1 MSAEASALATA
12 PAEKNSHFKSHP
24 ILMVVILT
32 IASFMEVLD
41 TGIANVSLPNIAG
54 NLSATTEEASWVI
67 SSYLIANAVVVPLS
81 GWLATYFGRKR
92 FYMVCVFIFIVA
104 SFLCGAA
111 TSLEMLIFFRV
122 LQGLGGG
129 SLVPLE
135 QAFIADSVP
144 AEKRGMAFSIY
155 GLTLVI
161 APIFAPALGGWITD
175 NYSWHWIFFIN
186 IPIGILS
193 LFLVWNFVSEP
204 ESTIAERERLK
215 KSNFKI
221 DWVGMLLIVIGIG
234 ALTVVLDKGYRE
246 DWFESDFIVIFSII
260 AFVALLVG
268 IAWELTQEN
277 PAVDIRLLAN
287 RSVGAGVVIIF
298 AIAVL
303 IYGTLVLVPLMAQTL
318 LGYTA
323 QMAGMILSP
332 GAMVA
337 LVMMLLT
344 GFLMKK
350 IEARILAIAGLI
362 LAALAL
368 WHLTTLNL
376 QVGYWDLA
384 YARAFQSFSAA
395 FLFVPITTAA
405 FRGVPAG
412 KIDNASSLI
421 SLSVNLGGSFGIAA
435 LATFLAHKTQH
446 HTSVL
451 SAHASDYNPN
461 YVNWINQTTQVLQDR
476 GMSAVEAASQARGLM
491 WAEIQRQAGMLA
503 FIDAFYALMIMV
515 LCMIP
520 LVFLFKSGRS
530 EKSANIH

>member
-1 MSAEASALATA
+1 MSAEAAAHDA
-12 PAEKNSHFKSHP
+12 PAEKNSLFKSHP
-24 ILMVVILT
+24 LLMVVVLT

-92 FYMVCVFIFIVA
+92 FYMICVVVFVVA
-104 SFLCGAA
+104 SFLCGVA
-111 TSLEMLIFFRV
+111 TNLEMLIGFRV

-129 SLVPLE
+129 CLVPLE

-144 AEKRGMAFSIY
+144 PEKRGMAFSIY
-155 GLTLVI
+155 GLTLVC

-186 IPIGILS
+186 VPIGILS
-193 LFLVWNFVSEP
+193 FFLVWSLVNEP
-204 ESTIAERERLK
+204 QSAIEEREKLK

-221 DWVGMLLIVIGIG
+221 DWVGMLLITIGIG

-246 DWFESDFIVIFSII
+246 DWFESDFIVVFSII

-268 IAWELTQEN
+268 IAWEMTHEN
-277 PAVDIRLLAN
+277 PAVDVRLLAN
-287 RSVGAGVVIIF
+287 RSVGAATIIIF

-318 LGYTA
+318 LGYSA
-323 QMAGMILSP
+323 QNAGMILSP

-337 LVMMLLT
+337 LVMMPVA

-350 IEARILAIAGLI
+350 IEARVLAIAGLV

-376 QVGYWDLA
+376 NVGYWDLA

-395 FLFVPITTAA
+395 FLFVPVTTAA

-412 KIDNASSLI
+412 KIDNASALI

-446 HTSVL
+446 HAVVL
-451 SAHASDYNPN
+451 SSHASEYNPN
-461 YVNWINQTTQVLQDR
+461 YVNWINQTAQVLQDR
-476 GMSAVEAASQARGLM
+476 GMSAVEAASQAQGLM
-491 WAEIQRQAGMLA
+491 AAEIHRQAGMLA
-503 FIDAFYALMIMV
+503 FIDAFYALMVMV
-515 LCMIP
+515 LCIIP
-520 LVFLFKSGRS
+520 LVFLFKSGKS
-530 EKSANIH
+530 EKKVDFH

>member
-1 MSAEASALATA
+1 MSAEASALDA
-12 PAEKNSHFKSHP
+12 PSEKRSLLKSHP
-24 ILMVVILT
+24 ILMVVVLT

-54 NLSATTEEASWVI
+54 NLSSTTEEASWVI

-92 FYMVCVFIFIVA
+92 FYMVCVFIFVVA
-104 SFLCGAA
+104 SFLCGIA
-111 TSLEMLIFFRV
+111 TNLEMLIFFRV

-161 APIFAPALGGWITD
+161 APIFAPTLGGWITD

-193 LFLVWNFVSEP
+193 LFLVWTLVSEP
-204 ESTIAERERLK
+204 QSVIDEREKLK

-221 DWVGMLLIVIGIG
+221 DWVGMLLMTVGIG

-246 DWFESDFIVIFSII
+246 DWFESDFIVVFSII

-268 IAWELTQEN
+268 IAWELTREN
-277 PAVDIRLLAN
+277 PAVDLRLLAN
-287 RSVGAGVVIIF
+287 RSVGAAAVMIF

-332 GAMVA
+332 GAVVA

-350 IEARILAIAGLI
+350 IEARVLAIAGLV

-412 KIDNASSLI
+412 KINNASSLI

-435 LATFLAHKTQH
+435 LATFLSYKTQH
-446 HTSVL
+446 HISVL
-451 SAHASDYNPN
+451 SSHASEYNPN
-461 YVNWINQTTQVLQDR
+461 YINWINQTTAALQEK
-476 GMSAVEAASQARGLM
+476 GMSALEAASYARGLM
-491 WAEIQRQAGMLA
+491 WSEIERQAGMLA

-520 LVFLFKSGRS
+520 LVFLFKSG
-530 EKSANIH
+530 KSDKSVDIH